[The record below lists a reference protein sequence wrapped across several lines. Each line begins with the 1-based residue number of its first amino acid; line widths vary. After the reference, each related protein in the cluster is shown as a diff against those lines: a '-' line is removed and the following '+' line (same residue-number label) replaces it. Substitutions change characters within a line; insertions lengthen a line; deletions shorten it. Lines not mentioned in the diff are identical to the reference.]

1 MAEDWAAI
9 AAEVNG
15 GLGEV
20 GQEVTIATPA
30 IDGAYDPMTDTVI
43 GGSAPI
49 VQHGSGSQKSYS
61 ARSIDGTVIQ
71 QGDVQFMLSPLKTDG
86 SPISAPVADRDTLT
100 KLDGP
105 WAIKHVDTVA
115 PAGVPVLFKLQ
126 LRRG

>member
-30 IDGAYDPMTDTVI
+30 IDGTYDPMTDTVT
-43 GGSAPI
+43 GGSPPL
-49 VQHGSGSQKSYS
+49 VQDGSGSQKSYD
-61 ARSIDGTVIQ
+61 AKSIDGTVIQ
-71 QGDVQFMLSPLKTDG
+71 QGDVRFMLSPLNKKG
-86 SPISAPVADRDTLT
+86 EPISPPVADRDILT

-126 LRRG
+126 LRRS

>member
-20 GQEVTIATPA
+20 GQAVTISRPGPDVFDPA
-30 IDGAYDPMTDTVI
+30 TDTTVP
-43 GGSAPI
+43 GPPI
-49 VQHGSGSQKSYS
+49 VQQCSGSQKSYS

-71 QGDVQFMLSPLKTDG
+71 QGDVQFLLSPLKADG
-86 SPISAPVADRDTLT
+86 SPIERPVADRDTLT

-105 WAIKHVDTVA
+105 WAVKHVDTIA
-115 PAGVPVLFKLQ
+115 PAGVPVLYKLQ
-126 LRRG
+126 LRRS